1 MATIGVAFFGALTSV
16 GALFYFIN
24 CRRVNMG
31 DFWYIWVLPVVGG
44 IIWYIIST
52 AMVKAPG
59 NVLQQKFIKL
69 VQRTKSK

>member
-1 MATIGVAFFGALTSV
+1 
-16 GALFYFIN
+16 
-24 CRRVNMG
+24 MG

-52 AMVKAPG
+52 AIVKAPG

-69 VQRTKSK
+69 V